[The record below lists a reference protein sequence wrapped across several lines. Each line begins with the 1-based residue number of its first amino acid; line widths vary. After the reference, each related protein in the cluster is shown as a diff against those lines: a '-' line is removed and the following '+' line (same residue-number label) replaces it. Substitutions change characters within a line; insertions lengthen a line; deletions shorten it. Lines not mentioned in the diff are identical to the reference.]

1 MSDAPLPIS
10 PITGDPSVL
19 STSKGPPLILV
30 FLASGLLVGAVL
42 TILLLRHV
50 YPNRF
55 ASRTPPVRAR
65 KPNRPP
71 GERPKLWDVYC
82 YSDAESGG
90 GRWASVLP
98 LAAAFPPEPE
108 EPVTEPAPATPAYR
122 PHPWPWVDGLLRTFR
137 HRRHAPAHADVEQAS
152 AATDGDRPSMAPL
165 QIAVIVAMP
174 SRQSALRGSWS
185 CPEKAP
191 SPEPEEETELC
202 IGFAEVPDVARYPG
216 QIAQDSDTSARKG
229 NDQDTTLRHPELG

>member
-1 MSDAPLPIS
+1 MSDALPIS

-19 STSKGPPLILV
+19 RTSKGPPLILV

-55 ASRTPPVRAR
+55 ASQTPPVRAR
-65 KPNRPP
+65 KQTRPF

-90 GRWASVLP
+90 GRWALVLP

-108 EPVTEPAPATPAYR
+108 GLVTEPAPATSSYR
-122 PHPWPWVDGLLRTFR
+122 PHPWPWVDGLLRTFSQ
-137 HRRHAPAHADVEQAS
+137 RRCASAHTDLEAS
-152 AATDGDRPSMAPL
+152 AATDDRSSMAPL
-165 QIAVIVAMP
+165 QIAVIIAMP
-174 SRQSALRGSWS
+174 SRQPALRGSWS
-185 CPEKAP
+185 CPGEKPA
-191 SPEPEEETELC
+191 PEPEDEKDLC
-202 IGFAEVPDVARYPG
+202 IGFAEVGDVTRY
-216 QIAQDSDTSARKG
+216 
-229 NDQDTTLRHPELG
+229 

>member
-90 GRWASVLP
+90 GRWASVLVRGHR
-98 LAAAFPPEPE
+98 LARGG
-108 EPVTEPAPATPAYR
+108 PVTHSLHPNR
-122 PHPWPWVDGLLRTFR
+122 PPCVF
-137 HRRHAPAHADVEQAS
+137 Q
-152 AATDGDRPSMAPL
+152 
-165 QIAVIVAMP
+165 
-174 SRQSALRGSWS
+174 
-185 CPEKAP
+185 
-191 SPEPEEETELC
+191 
-202 IGFAEVPDVARYPG
+202 
-216 QIAQDSDTSARKG
+216 
-229 NDQDTTLRHPELG
+229 